1 MIKNNFIR
9 WITEFFTILLIF
21 SSVYTLLYI
30 NKNINNRL
38 NNYKEITDSGILRA
52 VAVKRDINNSYPGPS
67 QDYFID
73 IADFLALRL
82 WSKLDLVYA
91 KTYEEAERLILQ
103 QKADILLR
111 TNPANNYK
119 KTRLSSTNPYIKT
132 SWHLIVN
139 RDNIKT
145 NKISDINNGIITVTS
160 DNPALPVLKKM
171 EKSNNFKL
179 ISDSETTVKK
189 IFSLIE
195 SGEITGTVADN
206 LTARSM
212 RYLHPKAVI
221 AQSIKEKS
229 QIGFSTHP
237 DAHDLK
243 FRINLFIDNISD
255 EEFIDLLAG
264 HYFHKLDVFEYLDL
278 RKFHRRIENR
288 LPEYID
294 IIKKYS
300 KEYNLDWRLVTS
312 QIYQESH
319 FNKWAES
326 HASAKGLMQLMPS
339 TADSLG
345 VTNIYS
351 PEENIKAGIK
361 YLKKLYDI
369 FDKTDNRN
377 RMKIALATYNMGQ
390 GHMYDARDIA
400 RDFSLNPDKWYNM
413 IRVLPLL
420 KKRKYYLPLK
430 YGYARGDEPVTYV
443 RKIGVFYEVMKA
455 VFPDVEPETQNML
468 SLN

>member
-1 MIKNNFIR
+1 MINKNFIR
-9 WITEFFTILLIF
+9 WITEFLIILLIF
-21 SSVYTLLYI
+21 SSAYTLLYI
-30 NKNINNRL
+30 SKNINNRL
-38 NNYKEITDSGILRA
+38 DNYKKITDSGILRA
-52 VAVKRDINNSYPGPS
+52 VAVKRDINSPYPGPF

-73 IADFLALRL
+73 ISDFLALRL
-82 WSKLDLVYA
+82 WSKLDLVYTR
-91 KTYEEAERLILQ
+91 TYEEAEKLILQ
-103 QKADILLR
+103 QKADILIR
-111 TNPANNYK
+111 TNPLNNYR
-119 KTRLSSTNPYIKT
+119 KTKLATTKPYIQT
-132 SWHLIVN
+132 SWHLVVN

-145 NKISDINNGIITVTS
+145 NKISDIKNGIITVTS
-160 DNPALPVLKKM
+160 DNPALPVLKEMQKN
-171 EKSNNFKL
+171 NNFRLNSSSAK
-179 ISDSETTVKK
+179 TVRK
-189 IFSLIE
+189 IFSMIE
-195 SGEITGTVADN
+195 AGQITGTVADN

-212 RYLHPKAVI
+212 RYLHPKAVS
-221 AQSIKEKS
+221 AESIKEKS
-229 QIGFSTHP
+229 QIGFSIHP

-255 EEFIDLLAG
+255 EDFIDLLAG

-278 RKFHRRIENR
+278 RKFHRRIKNR

-300 KEYNLDWRLVTS
+300 KEYELDWRLVTS

-345 VTNIYS
+345 VGNIYS

-369 FDKTDNRN
+369 FDKTDDRN

-400 RDFSLNPDKWYNM
+400 RDFGLNPDKWYNM

-420 KKRKYYLPLK
+420 KKRKFYLSLK
-430 YGYARGDEPVTYV
+430 YGYARGDEPVNYV
-443 RKIGVFYEVMKA
+443 RKIAGFYEVMKA
-455 VFPDVEPETQNML
+455 VFPEDESEVQNVI